1 VVPRVVGKKLA
12 AAKARIRSSH
22 CAVGK
27 ITRKHTA
34 KAKRGKV
41 IAQSPRP
48 GRHLRNLAKIK
59 LTVGR

>member
-1 VVPRVVGKKLA
+1 VVGKKLA
-12 AAKARIRSSH
+12 VARARIRGGH

-27 ITRKHTA
+27 ITRKHAA

-41 IAQSPRP
+41 VAQSPAP
-48 GRHLRNLAKIK
+48 GRRLRNLAKIK

>member
-1 VVPRVVGKKLA
+1 MVGKKLA
-12 AAKARIRSSH
+12 AAKARIRRAH

-27 ITRKHTA
+27 ITRKRAA

-41 IAQSPRP
+41 IAQSPKP
-48 GRHLRNLAKIK
+48 GRHLRNLGKVK

>member
-1 VVPRVVGKKLA
+1 MVPTVVGKKLA
-12 AAKARIRSSH
+12 AARARVRSAH

-27 ITRKHTA
+27 ITRKHTR

-41 IAQSPRP
+41 IAQSPAP